1 ENMQICQPSTA
12 AQYFHLLRRQ
22 VRRPWRKPLVVFTPK
37 SMLRHPDASSA
48 IDDFS
53 QPRFLTVVPEREIQ
67 DAKRILIASGKVGHE
82 LRAERRRRKD
92 TSTAILF
99 LDQLYPLPRAEISA
113 AIAEHPQAREVVWVQ
128 EEPGNMGAAGFVL
141 PRLERIVKAAGLV
154 LRSVKR

>member
-1 ENMQICQPSTA
+1 MPCA
-12 AQYFHLLRRQ
+12 Y
-22 VRRPWRKPLVVFTPK
+22 
-37 SMLRHPDASSA
+37 ASSV
-48 IDDFS
+48 IDEFS
-53 QPRFLTVVPEREIQ
+53 TPRFLPLVPDREIRG
-67 DAKRILIASGKVGHE
+67 ASRILIASGKVGHE

-92 TSTAILF
+92 PSTAIFF

-154 LRSVKR
+154 LRSVKRSPSASPATGSAKAHELEQKTLLSLAFTTASNN